1 MTLEDLVESAV
12 VAALGSHYNP
22 HWTLLAWHLVSK
34 WVVLHCCGLAALWWR
49 WWR

>member
-22 HWTLLAWHLVSK
+22 HWIVLLWQASWK
-34 WVVLHCCGLAALWWR
+34 WLALHCCAAGALIWR
-49 WWR
+49 IWR